1 MEFLF
6 ELLADLLIEGGI
18 EASSNPK
25 VSKWIRY
32 PILIILILFFASV
45 IFGII
50 FLGIHLLKEN
60 TIGALLI
67 ILVGLIMLIGSIIK
81 FTKIYIKDKNI
92 HYDD

>member
-18 EASSNPK
+18 EASSNPR

-32 PILIILILFFASV
+32 FILIILILFFASV

-50 FLGIHLLKEN
+50 LLGIYLLKEN
-60 TIGALLI
+60 ILGALLI
-67 ILVGLIMLIGSIIK
+67 IFVGLVMLIGSIIK
-81 FTKIYIKDKNI
+81 FTKVYIKDKNI